1 MFYYVLI
8 VLFEGDI
15 VIVCGSI
22 LNEKLPNDNYLP

>member
-22 LNEKLPNDNYLP
+22 LNEKPNDNYLP